1 MKQFKFEDD
10 SSLDLSFDDE
20 GKLEMT
26 LQAQHMG
33 EERKITAAS
42 VILSPDN
49 VAELVNW
56 LGNQLLSGD
65 KNG

>member
-1 MKQFKFEDD
+1 
-10 SSLDLSFDDE
+10 
-20 GKLEMT
+20 MT
-26 LQAQHMG
+26 LQAQHLG

-56 LGNQLLSGD
+56 LGDQLLSGD